1 MLAGVLKTE
10 IHPRKLLTDSEQGCG
25 MIGSAVE
32 KDRPDDRV
40 GDGGGRLAEGAA
52 DTGLEDMIEG
62 MQVREMEA
70 FKKTGVAGR
79 GLPRWR

>member
-1 MLAGVLKTE
+1 MDLPLRRTTLIV
-10 IHPRKLLTDSEQGCG
+10 
-25 MIGSAVE
+25 
-32 KDRPDDRV
+32 V
-40 GDGGGRLAEGAA
+40 GEGGGRLAEGAA
-52 DTGLEDMIEG
+52 DTGLQDMIEG